1 MKKILLGL
9 ALGILF
15 FSFSASKIFG
25 EEVSVFNFGKA
36 YEDYLYNLN
45 LYRDSYHEFATAKD
59 QYASYK
65 TLTAKTLLLEQTINM
80 LQKRDEALKTYL
92 TALRL
97 NLAETTGILNYEQNL
112 LYLELDNQIIW
123 LNNHK
128 ETVPSVASL
137 EDALSSARLVENK
150 YPEIEVLAYKTL
162 TLSTAGQRIE
172 ILNQTLSQIGAL
184 REKLKTETLSRWLLE
199 AENKAILAEEKLNQ
213 AKALTNS
220 LKSNSRDKKDKFLE
234 SSKLIKEAHQ
244 YLKEANSYLLE
255 AIIEIKKKN

>member
-9 ALGILF
+9 FISILF
-15 FSFSASKIFG
+15 FSFSASKTLG
-25 EEVSVFNFGKA
+25 EEVSVFNFEKA

-45 LYRDSYHEFATAKD
+45 LYRDSYHEFATAKE

-65 TLTAKTLLLEQTINM
+65 TLTSKTLLLEQTINM

-112 LYLELDNQIIW
+112 LYLELDNQIAW

-137 EDALSSARLVENK
+137 ED
-150 YPEIEVLAYKTL
+150 
-162 TLSTAGQRIE
+162 
-172 ILNQTLSQIGAL
+172 
-184 REKLKTETLSRWLLE
+184 
-199 AENKAILAEEKLNQ
+199 
-213 AKALTNS
+213 
-220 LKSNSRDKKDKFLE
+220 
-234 SSKLIKEAHQ
+234 
-244 YLKEANSYLLE
+244 
-255 AIIEIKKKN
+255 